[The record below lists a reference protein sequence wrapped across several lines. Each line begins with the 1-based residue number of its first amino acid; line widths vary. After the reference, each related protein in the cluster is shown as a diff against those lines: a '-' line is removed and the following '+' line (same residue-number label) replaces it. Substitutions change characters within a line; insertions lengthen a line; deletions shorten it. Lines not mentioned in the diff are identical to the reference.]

1 MKSGIFNILGM
12 IAATSST
19 KEKEA
24 IVRSNQHNETL
35 KNVFRLAYNKR
46 IVFGVKKVPDES
58 ERVAYRGFCTLDK
71 ALHDLEFLF
80 ASRKLTGNAATYA
93 LAQMLSMLTVDDA
106 EVVRR
111 VIKRDL
117 DIGCSEGTAGKVW
130 GDDLIPSQPCM
141 KASSYSDKAL
151 ANIRYPAY
159 AQLKADGTRC
169 MIVKQD
175 GVVTA
180 WSRNG
185 KQFTGIT
192 PILDAIRNHELDNFV
207 LDGELVYKD
216 AKPRV
221 LDRSNVTDNFCGTL
235 TALLGGNEPELSKA
249 KESKEEDVVDRQTG
263 NGIVSKAMKG
273 TISEKEAQNV
283 HFQVWDWV
291 TAEGYWKGKLAEQY
305 HTRLRQAELLVEDM
319 ECANIEMIETFEV
332 NNVEE
337 ARAIYQKYIE
347 MDLEGIILK
356 NVNGIWEDG
365 RSKDQVKFKQVI
377 DIDMVIV
384 GHYPHKKDPKK
395 LGGFTVES
403 RCGLIRNNVGSGF
416 SDTTHKK
423 VKGIQIEIPF
433 HERKHGDR
441 EYLMSIAESLY
452 GSVAEMECNGVLARK
467 NPKQGE
473 APYKLFLG
481 VFKRLRDDKDA
492 NDANTYQEIFG

>member
-1 MKSGIFNILGM
+1 MNSGILEILKL
-12 IAATSST
+12 ISLTSST
-19 KEKEA
+19 KMKET
-24 IVRSNQHNETL
+24 IVRSHKDNETL

-46 IVFGVKKVPDES
+46 IVFGIKKVPTDA
-58 ERVAYRGFCTLDK
+58 ERVQYRGFCTLDK
-71 ALHDLEFLF
+71 ALYELEALF
-80 ASRKLTGNAATYA
+80 ASRQLTGNAAA
-93 LAQMLSMLTVDDA
+93 DHLAQMMSMLAIEDA
-106 EVVRR
+106 EIIRR

-117 DIGCSEGTAGKVW
+117 DIGCSEGTACKVW

-192 PILDAIRNHELDNFV
+192 PILDAIRNHHLDNFV

-216 AKPRV
+216 AKPV
-221 LDRSNVTDNFCGTL
+221 VVSTKPSGNFCGTL
-235 TALLGGNEPELSKA
+235 SALLGEPEPELSKA
-249 KESKEEDVVDRQTG
+249 KDYKEEDVVDRQTG

-273 TISEKEAQNV
+273 TITEKEAQNV
-283 HFQVWDWV
+283 HFQVWDWI
-291 TAEGYWKGKLAEQY
+291 TAEGYWAGKLAEAY
-305 HTRLRQAELLVEDM
+305 HTRLRQAELIIEDM
-319 ECANIEMIETFEV
+319 ECPNIEMIETFEV

-337 ARAIYQKYIE
+337 ARAIYQKYIA

-356 NVNGIWEDG
+356 NINGIWEDG

-377 DIDMVIV
+377 DIDMVII
-384 GHYPHKKDPKK
+384 GHYPHKKDPNK

-423 VKGIQIEIPF
+423 VKGKLIEIPF
-433 HERKHGDR
+433 SERKHGDR

-452 GSVAEMECNGVLARK
+452 GSVVEMECNGCLARK
-467 NPKQGE
+467 NPKPDE
-473 APYKLFLG
+473 APFKLFLG

-492 NDANTYQEIFG
+492 NDANTKQEVFGE